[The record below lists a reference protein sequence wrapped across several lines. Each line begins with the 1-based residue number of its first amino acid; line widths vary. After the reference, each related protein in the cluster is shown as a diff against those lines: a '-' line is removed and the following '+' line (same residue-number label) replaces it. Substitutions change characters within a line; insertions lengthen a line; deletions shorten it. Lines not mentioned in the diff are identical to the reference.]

1 MQRNYLNNWKQYLS
15 EQAVP
20 GTAAT
25 TVAPTTDV
33 AKAAYIKEIRD
44 MLISMENSAAH
55 KADTVAQIIVNNSN
69 DFLTRQKDWAD
80 TAKYGAPL
88 FKTPEVRYLNKD

>member
-1 MQRNYLNNWKQYLS
+1 MQRIYLDNWKQYLS

-20 GTAAT
+20 GAAAT
-25 TVAPTTDV
+25 PIATDV
-33 AKAAYIKEIRD
+33 AKAAYIKDIRD

-69 DFLTRQKDWAD
+69 DFLTRQKDYAD

-88 FKTPEVRYLNKD
+88 FKMPEVRYLNKD

>member
-1 MQRNYLNNWKQYLS
+1 
-15 EQAVP
+15 
-20 GTAAT
+20 
-25 TVAPTTDV
+25 
-33 AKAAYIKEIRD
+33 
-44 MLISMENSAAH
+44 MLIAMENSAAH